1 VSVDKIKD
9 LILRYYNTGIQ
20 YKIPKAKYNALKEEV
35 WKELNA
41 FFDLQIQTN
50 NIKPNDGEI
59 IKEMITKLETETTI

>member
-1 VSVDKIKD
+1 MNVNNIKEM
-9 LILRYYNTGIQ
+9 ILRYHNTGIR

-35 WKELNA
+35 WKKLNA

-50 NIKPNDGEI
+50 NIKPNDGKI